1 MNSPSLPFFENS
13 NFSKQNYFSKVKLIC
28 HQSHIINCRLG
39 DRMKKHIANVITGFR
54 IICSILMLLFP
65 VFSIPFYSMYLL
77 CGFSDMIDGS
87 IARKTES
94 VTPFSSK
101 FDSAADLI
109 FAIAALIKIL
119 PAIIVPIWL
128 WVWIFIIAG
137 IKVMNMLWSI
147 ASERRIMV
155 EHTLMNKI
163 TGLLLFI
170 LPLTLPFIELGYTA
184 IPVCCVATFA
194 AIQEGH
200 YVRIGK
206 EIV

>member
-1 MNSPSLPFFENS
+1 
-13 NFSKQNYFSKVKLIC
+13 
-28 HQSHIINCRLG
+28 
-39 DRMKKHIANVITGFR
+39 MKKHIANVITGFR

-65 VFSIPFYSMYLL
+65 VFSVPFYSMYLL

-200 YVRIGK
+200 YVK
-206 EIV
+206 LEKK